1 MKKNLNK
8 KALICLIAFLMLF
21 PLAIFISPVK
31 LETDPESSQ
40 VILNIVVTSE
50 QKASI
55 LDIIP
60 DFLSSEYGAGVSDV
74 NVISSGDTADDQL
87 TYVQTRL
94 VGGDTSLDV
103 IGMDVIWTALFV
115 ENGWL
120 ENLDSY
126 LAPNEMDDYV
136 GGMVDSGEYQ
146 GSQWAFPYFFNLG
159 VLFYRKDL
167 LTMYGYDEID
177 IDTWAELNAT
187 ANDILEQ
194 ENDPD
199 LVGYVGQ
206 FDNYEGGTVNFQ
218 EWIGSNGATTIFDSS
233 GNPEVNSA
241 EAIAALAFLKALIA
255 PDPGTDLR
263 TTDYIIDRDALTYTE
278 GTSEAKWSAGEAIF
292 CRQWPY
298 VYAISIANSL
308 LNATDGPGNYTQ
320 FGVAPIPT
328 FSGALDE
335 KSSCVGGAILGISKY
350 SEHKDA
356 AFNLT
361 KWLCLNES
369 QYYALETYGHFPA
382 LKATFTTLPSGYEYV
397 EDFYLASDVTLAR
410 PKHPDY
416 PDISD
421 AISDRWTEIIS
432 CQKSATQGL
441 NDLQQDI
448 IDIITPVP
456 EVIPGFF
463 VPVLLLV
470 IASMVSVIAILTR
483 KKFKE

>member
-1 MKKNLNK
+1 MKNNLNR
-8 KALICLIAFLMLF
+8 KALVFLIGFLMIF
-21 PLAIFISPVK
+21 PVTLLIFPVVADSK
-31 LETDPESSQ
+31 PKSSQ

-55 LDIIP
+55 LDVIP
-60 DFLSSEYGAGVSDV
+60 MFLKSEYAGGISDV

-94 VGGDTSLDV
+94 AAEDTSLDV

-120 ENLDSY
+120 INLDDY
-126 LAPNEMDDYV
+126 LAPNEMDNYV

-146 GSQWAFPYFFNLG
+146 GSQWAYPYFFNLG

-167 LTMYGYDEID
+167 LTTYGYDEND
-177 IDTWAELNAT
+177 ITTWADLKDV
-187 ANDILEQ
+187 ANDILDKED
-194 ENDPD
+194 DPD
-199 LVGYVGQ
+199 LVGYVAQ

-218 EWIGSNGATTIFDSS
+218 EWIGSNGATTIFDSE
-233 GNPEVNSA
+233 GNPEVNSQD
-241 EAIAALAFLKALIA
+241 AIDALAFLKGLIA
-255 PDPGTDLR
+255 PEDTTDLR
-263 TTDYIIDRDALTYTE
+263 STDYIIAREALTYTE
-278 GTSEAKWSAGEAIF
+278 GTSEGKWSDGEAIF

-298 VYAISIANSL
+298 VYAITIANPL
-308 LNATDGPGNYTQ
+308 LNGTDMTGYNQ

-328 FSGALDE
+328 FSGATDE
-335 KSSCVGGAILGISKY
+335 KSSCVGGAILGISSY
-350 SEHKDA
+350 SENKDA

-382 LKATFTTLPSGYEYV
+382 LKETFTTLPPGYEYV

-410 PKHPDY
+410 PKHPKY

-421 AISDRWTEIIS
+421 AISDRFTEIIS
-432 CQKSATQGL
+432 CQKSAEVGL

-448 IDIITPVP
+448 EDIITPVP
-456 EVIPGFF
+456 EFPIWAT
-463 VPVLLLV
+463 VLIILAV
-470 IASMVSVIAILTR
+470 IAVVIVVIFLYRR
-483 KKFKE
+483 KRT